1 MNYAII
7 PAAGRSS
14 RLGRGKALLPLG
26 GATVIDVLT
35 ARLCR
40 GGIDS
45 TTVVVASGDDRLLAH
60 CAAAG
65 TQVVVNHHPESG
77 MLPSIQL
84 GHEALGSALADAD
97 IVLVCPVDYP
107 AVQPETVRRILTA
120 LSELEAEAVVPSTGG
135 RRGHPLALSAPTS
148 AAMHELDAA
157 MHELDAEIGLR
168 QLLRRVAALE
178 IEVDDPG
185 IHRDLDTWSDYA
197 ELAARLARETR

>member
-1 MNYAII
+1 
-7 PAAGRSS
+7 
-14 RLGRGKALLPLG
+14 G

-35 ARLCR
+35 GRLCR

-45 TTVVVASGDDRLLAH
+45 TTVVVAAGDDHLLAH

-65 TQVVVNHHPESG
+65 VQVIVNHHPESG

-84 GHEALGSALADAD
+84 GHRALGGALADDD

-107 AVQPETVRRILTA
+107 AVRPETVRRILTA

-148 AAMHELDAA
+148 SAIHELDAA
-157 MHELDAEIGLR
+157 IGLR

-178 IEVDDPG
+178 IEVDDPA

-197 ELAARLARETR
+197 DLVAQLAREEQ